1 MRKGRSQ
8 NSERDIRR
16 YLLGFPVLRGGMAW
30 GCAVYGQSLCSKALQ
45 PVSEPALAH
54 RHIVAGD
61 LGHTFFHFLQLFPH
75 LDNEDINLSP
85 SMMPESEML
94 VWQLNTINSGSYF

>member
-1 MRKGRSQ
+1 MGLCCLRT
-8 NSERDIRR
+8 E
-16 YLLGFPVLRGGMAW
+16 PVLE
-30 GCAVYGQSLCSKALQ
+30 GQCQNQLW
-45 PVSEPALAH
+45 
-54 RHIVAGD
+54 HIIAGD

-75 LDNEDINLSP
+75 LHNEDINLFP